1 MIFNYFKIFNQDKN
15 KTITNKNGVKIVEFE
30 FFNKEPIENVIT
42 CLHYKFDK
50 VIYFGYEEVINSR
63 KKSTENFLKKHCDV
77 KKVEFHSLPKD
88 SLEKVLDT
96 MRKEIQSEV
105 DQGSQIYF
113 DITGGESLILV
124 AFGML
129 SNELNCP
136 SHMFDIYADKLIEFN
151 NESKFNLSISLEE
164 HKIDLDLSRYI
175 EMKGGI
181 INQKLQKS
189 LKEDSDI
196 EFDEDISRIWKVAK
210 KHIDKWNQFSDLLSK
225 YILSDDNLQ
234 VSRQGKSILKTL
246 QTLALSK
253 IQTLKDLID
262 IVDDLGKEGILLNVE
277 HENGKFRFKYKNQ
290 RIKEC
295 LCEGGS
301 VLELQTFQTQKIDSD
316 DCRVGVHLDWDG
328 IIHTQDG
335 GDVLNEIDVLSIKG
349 NIPTFISCKSGKM
362 STPQTLHALYELN
375 AITKRFGGK
384 YAKKVLV
391 TAQSLSDVNIDGA
404 TEMGIEVIVL

>member
-1 MIFNYFKIFNQDKN
+1 MQFNYCINKQNSNANKINKQKN
-15 KTITNKNGVKIVEFE
+15 KIVEFE
-30 FFNKEPIENVIT
+30 FLNNEPIENVIT

-50 VIYFGYEEVINSR
+50 VIYFGYEEIIRSR

-77 KKVEFHSLPKD
+77 KEVGFHSLPKD
-88 SLEKVLDT
+88 SLEKVIEI
-96 MRKEIQSEV
+96 MRNKIQNEV

-129 SNELNCP
+129 SKEFECP
-136 SHMFDIYADKLIEFN
+136 LHMFNIYDDKLIEF
-151 NESKFNLSISLEE
+151 ESNATSNISSDLEE
-164 HKIDLDLSRYI
+164 CKVDLNLSRYI

-181 INQKLQKS
+181 INQKLQKG
-189 LKEDSDI
+189 LKDDSDI
-196 EFDEDISRIWKVAK
+196 EFNNDIAKIWRVARK
-210 KHIDKWNQFSDLLSK
+210 YMEHWTQFSDLLSK
-225 YILSDDNLQ
+225 HLLSDENLQ
-234 VSRQGKSILKTL
+234 VSRQGKSVLKTL
-246 QTLALSK
+246 QALSLTK

-391 TAQSLSDVNIDGA
+391 TAQSLSDVNIDRA